1 MTRVTAVAITVFLI
15 ILVLIVGNMGHAS
28 EHAEVLRIL
37 KTHSA
42 KGAVPA
48 KLLAKE
54 VMFVSKLYKIDPIIY
69 AKIIMVESR
78 GRANAF
84 NPKSKDYGIAQINH
98 RVATNLGVTDGCL
111 KEWRC
116 NLIVGAF
123 ILKKKPR
130 PCGYNLGYRIKTRM
144 QLCSQY
150 EQKLAN
156 LDI

>member
-1 MTRVTAVAITVFLI
+1 MTKVTAIAITVFLI
-15 ILVLIVGNMGHAS
+15 ILVLIVGNMGYAS
-28 EHAEVLRIL
+28 EHAEVLRII

-48 KLLAKE
+48 KELAKE
-54 VMFVSKLYKIDPIIY
+54 IIFVSSLYKIDPIIY

-98 RVATNLGVTDGCL
+98 RVAANLGVTEGCL
-111 KEWRC
+111 KDWRC
-116 NLIVGAF
+116 NLIVGAT
-123 ILKKKPR
+123 ILRKKPR

-144 QLCSQY
+144 KLCLQY

-156 LDI
+156 LDL